1 MFAVQ
6 RVRKVYI
13 YKVVKSKCL
22 NVYSLGV
29 DTHLKLSLEKLGNT
43 YISQKV
49 YLNKEMNH
57 DDFCSDS
64 WKLEGKETRM
74 VGLC

>member
-13 YKVVKSKCL
+13 NKVIKSKCL
-22 NVYSLGV
+22 NIYSLGV
-29 DTHLKLSLEKLGNT
+29 DTHLKLSFEKLGNT
-43 YISQKV
+43 FILQKD
-49 YLNKEMNH
+49 YLNTETND